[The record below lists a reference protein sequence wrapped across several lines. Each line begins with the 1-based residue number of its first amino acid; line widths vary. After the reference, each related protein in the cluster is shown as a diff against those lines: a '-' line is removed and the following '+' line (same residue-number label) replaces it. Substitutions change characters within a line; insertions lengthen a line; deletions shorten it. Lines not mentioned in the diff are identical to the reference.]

1 MIKDIFELISKWV
14 KYTTV
19 TRPGHNHCSMYL
31 SWVLPYTLRV
41 CCTSGSKFWVSQRR
55 WDEARPVRSQ
65 KWWEV
70 MVGCVTSGQT
80 RSDTLWEKLR
90 EGKYICRTCA
100 WGLGG
105 VGQIRGMWGKSR
117 LGRRLTDSKQGMP
130 LKMGAHRAHQGSE
143 NMKCVCPDLI
153 VQLLVDLCVQDNFH
167 KLPDGKNWAD
177 ELTVCCWAFS
187 SKGKSQILYISTF
200 CQRRVWRWYRFPL
213 WLLWNFVWY
222 QRIF

>member
-1 MIKDIFELISKWV
+1 MIKDIFELLSKWV
-14 KYTTV
+14 KNTTV

-41 CCTSGSKFWVSQRR
+41 CCTSGSKFWVPQRR

-100 WGLGG
+100 WGLAG

-130 LKMGAHRAHQGSE
+130 LKMGAHQTHQGLE
-143 NMKCVCPDLI
+143 NMRCVCPHCLAPCRSLCPR
-153 VQLLVDLCVQDNFH
+153 QL
-167 KLPDGKNWAD
+167 PPTATW
-177 ELTVCCWAFS
+177 
-187 SKGKSQILYISTF
+187 QITT
-200 CQRRVWRWYRFPL
+200 Q
-213 WLLWNFVWY
+213 FVAE
-222 QRIF
+222 Q

>member
-1 MIKDIFELISKWV
+1 M
-14 KYTTV
+14 
-19 TRPGHNHCSMYL
+19 
-31 SWVLPYTLRV
+31 

-130 LKMGAHRAHQGSE
+130 LKMGAHQAHQGLE
-143 NMKCVCPDLI
+143 NMKCMCPDLI

-167 KLPDGKNWAD
+167 QLPLGRLPHSLLLNNRSRNKM
-177 ELTVCCWAFS
+177 L
-187 SKGKSQILYISTF
+187 L
-200 CQRRVWRWYRFPL
+200 VWRSYWFPL
-213 WLLWNFVWY
+213 WLPWNFVWY